1 MKNLSIY
8 NIIREDKTYKILNG
22 GDEMFI
28 DKSVKDYVVQVQ
40 SGEPTPGGGSV
51 AALAGSLGA
60 ALTSM
65 VGNLT
70 FGKKAYEGLD
80 DKTKTEMEDAFNEVQ
95 KSVEKLNHIVD
106 EDTKAFDGVMEAFKL
121 PKETEE
127 EKKARTEAIQ
137 EGYKKALEVPL
148 ECAEECYRVLE
159 LQNAFAHNGNINAIT
174 DIGVGALLAA
184 TGLEGAI
191 LNVKINLKSIKD
203 EEYRKSIGE
212 KVDKLLQEGSQL
224 KEELMK
230 IVYTRLG

>member
-1 MKNLSIY
+1 MMNY
-8 NIIREDKTYKILNG
+8 TKILNG

-28 DKSVKDYVVQVQ
+28 DKSLNEYVAQVL

-70 FGKKAYEGLD
+70 FGKKAYEELESE
-80 DKTKTEMEDAFNEVQ
+80 TKEEMDRAFREIQ
-95 KSVEKLNHIVD
+95 KSIEKLNHIVD
-106 EDTKAFDGVMEAFKL
+106 EDTKAFDGVMAAFKL

-127 EKKARTEAIQ
+127 EKMDRTEAIQ

-148 ECAEECYRVLE
+148 RCAEECYKVLE
-159 LQNAFAHNGNINAIT
+159 LQNVFAHHGNVNAIT
-174 DIGVGALLAA
+174 DVGVGALLAS
-184 TGLEGAI
+184 TGLEGAL
-191 LNVKINLKSIKD
+191 LNVKINLLSIKD
-203 EEYRKSIGE
+203 QEYKSNTEKRINQLLEEGNK
-212 KVDKLLQEGSQL
+212 L

-230 IVYTRLG
+230 IVYSRLG